1 MLPVNCC
8 CTVISAVPLLN
19 GGTSTVVKVEDL
31 FNKDSRREQ
40 SICSVG
46 GFSKSENIAII
57 GLLMN
62 FHTESDTVMLQY
74 GNRKYLLSK
83 FHHLAIKT

>member
-1 MLPVNCC
+1 MLPAYCC
-8 CTVISAVPLLN
+8 SRVTFAVPLN
-19 GGTSTVVKVEDL
+19 GGTNTVVKVEDL

-57 GLLMN
+57 GLLIN
-62 FHTESDTVMLQY
+62 FQTESATLILRQETFVVKIY
-74 GNRKYLLSK
+74 SSVSSFCN
-83 FHHLAIKT
+83 

>member
-1 MLPVNCC
+1 MLPAYCC
-8 CTVISAVPLLN
+8 CKITSDVPLN
-19 GGTSTVVKVEDL
+19 GGTNTVVKVEDL

-57 GLLMN
+57 GLLIN
-62 FHTESDTVMLQY
+62 FHTESATVILQQETFV
-74 GNRKYLLSK
+74 KYICVSFIILQQK
-83 FHHLAIKT
+83 